1 MGARAVRGVEVQLGS
16 LTSVGPRRVAVAV
29 ARCRCPKGADP
40 GARTGRALGAC
51 TAPEP
56 HALRSPRPLAPLS
69 LPLTPPRAVTLRP
82 HRDRLLT
89 AFSPACCTPV
99 VTDTCVRLWRRVHM
113 DLVRY
118 AGCVCR
124 PSC

>member
-1 MGARAVRGVEVQLGS
+1 MSPGRTSVSPVTLCPHGDGRLTRPRWRAVLQI
-16 LTSVGPRRVAVAV
+16 
-29 ARCRCPKGADP
+29 
-40 GARTGRALGAC
+40 
-51 TAPEP
+51 
-56 HALRSPRPLAPLS
+56 
-69 LPLTPPRAVTLRP
+69 
-82 HRDRLLT
+82 
-89 AFSPACCTPV
+89 

>member
-1 MGARAVRGVEVQLGS
+1 MFAGSLMASGHRPWLPARA
-16 LTSVGPRRVAVAV
+16 
-29 ARCRCPKGADP
+29 RCPHGDSEL
-40 GARTGRALGAC
+40 TGRHRHGL
-51 TAPEP
+51 
-56 HALRSPRPLAPLS
+56 LRI
-69 LPLTPPRAVTLRP
+69 
-82 HRDRLLT
+82 
-89 AFSPACCTPV
+89 